1 MDSMSGPTKRFK
13 WSRNSNCLVS
23 SCWGTRH
30 STAWATLQQV
40 CHFSSYVAFKR
51 NVISPRML
59 SILHVLFMPLSTS
72 GVDGW
77 YWFDSCFIS
86 NAMKRQR
93 WSLLWWLAKKQKKN
107 TFYFLKYQNFGFDLR
122 TVTRH
127 SRITTTC
134 HPFYKTLMPFNSH
147 RVTKLNITHPH

>member
-93 WSLLWWLAKKQKKN
+93 WSLLWWLAKKQKK
-107 TFYFLKYQNFGFDLR
+107 
-122 TVTRH
+122 RH
-127 SRITTTC
+127 ILFFKIPKLWLWLAHRNPSFSNHDNVPSI
-134 HPFYKTLMPFNSH
+134 LQDFNAVQQS
-147 RVTKLNITHPH
+147 PSD